1 MNSFSVAV
9 TSVTPFLIYMGLG
22 WLMRRLGWVDVLFL
36 RRLNTVSFKTFFPP
50 MMFYCIYQLEGRD
63 LHINWL
69 FIACALIALAVV
81 VAGLLLVVPRLES
94 ENSKRGVIIQAVY
107 RTNIVF
113 FAMPLTESV
122 FGAGSLVPSALLVSI
137 VVPTYNVLAVVILE
151 YYHGTSPSPGRL
163 ALSMVKNPLILGFL
177 TGFAFYFLQI
187 RLPECIESPVIA
199 LANLAIP
206 LALIALGG
214 TIRLNETKAN
224 MRYLAPVLTVKMV
237 VLPAISLIV
246 FSMLPLGLAPVERF
260 LLLVMFAAP
269 IASASYPMAENMG
282 GDGTLAGELVAVS
295 SGISIITLFLW
306 VLIFTSLVPI

>member
-1 MNSFSVAV
+1 MNSLSVAV
-9 TSVTPFLIYMGLG
+9 ASVTPFLIYMGLG

-36 RRLNTVSFKTFFPP
+36 RRLNTVSFKAFFPP

-63 LHINWL
+63 LQINWL

-81 VAGLLLVVPRLES
+81 VAGLLLIVPRLEP
-94 ENSKRGVIIQAVY
+94 EDSKRGVIIQAIY

-137 VVPTYNVLAVVILE
+137 VVPTYNVLAVIILE

-163 ALSMVKNPLILGFL
+163 ALSVVKNPLILGFL

-224 MRYLAPVLTVKMV
+224 MHYLVPVLTVKMA

-246 FSMLPLGLAPVERF
+246 FSVLPLGLAPVERF

-295 SGISIITLFLW
+295 SGVSIITLFLW